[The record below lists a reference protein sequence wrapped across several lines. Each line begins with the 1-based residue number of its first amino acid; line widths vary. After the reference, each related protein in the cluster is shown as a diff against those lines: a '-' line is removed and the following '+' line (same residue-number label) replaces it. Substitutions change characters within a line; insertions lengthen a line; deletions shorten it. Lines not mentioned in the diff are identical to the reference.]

1 MNIYYFENRKNNTM
15 EKLVKKQRELIA
27 GLKRTIELDDG
38 IIKRY
43 KNIVKMQEDTIS
55 RCRKMIDDLKQIID
69 AAE

>member
-1 MNIYYFENRKNNTM
+1 M

-38 IIKRY
+38 IIKGY

-55 RCRKMIDDLKQIID
+55 RYRKVIGDLKQMID
-69 AAE
+69 AAK

>member
-1 MNIYYFENRKNNTM
+1 M

-43 KNIVKMQEDTIS
+43 KNIVKMQEDSIE
-55 RCRKMIDDLKQIID
+55 RCREMIQTLRQMID
-69 AAE
+69 AAEK